1 MTLPIPVAALDDRLA
16 FIGNSGSGKTYAAGV
31 AVEQAMARGHRAVIV
46 DPLGVWWGLRLG
58 ADGRARGFPVVI
70 FGGAHGDL
78 PLTEGAAAL
87 IGETAAGMAESA
99 IVDLSALGTK
109 AAERR
114 FMLAF
119 LTALYRKADGAPLQ
133 IVIDEADMFAPQ
145 VLSDRDGDAARC
157 LGMME
162 TVVRRGRVKGF
173 IPWLITQRPA
183 VLNKNVLSQADGLVA
198 LKLTAAQDR
207 TALKAWVEGMADA
220 AQLKALTAELPSLQR
235 GQARLWIP
243 SRGIY
248 ERVAFPKKT
257 TFDSSAA
264 PKRGE
269 KNRAADLAPLDIAA
283 LKSAMATVEAET
295 KANDPVALKAEI
307 ARLKR
312 EAATAKADE
321 NYSETIPQLVSAAEQ
336 RGFQKGWHEGYAA
349 AEHLAAKVFLEAAMQ
364 GAVDAAAAACLALA
378 DQRIMTAP
386 GLGVTGLFNSPAVKM
401 AAGDGRAESGGGR
414 ADQPPLPRER
424 GTPMTAD
431 GGPPP
436 LKPRV
441 YEIMNPAPGRP
452 IPLVDINGDKVAVE
466 VTRIANS
473 TLGAERRPLQILV
486 DRAPASFT
494 EAQWATLAGMKRT
507 GGTWGTYKS
516 RLKQQGL
523 IEQQAGLWRATTR
536 ALETLDRRAPQDSA
550 LDQWRAALGT
560 GPARL
565 IDILEAAS
573 APMSRDDLAAAA
585 GMTATG
591 GTFATYLS
599 RLKSNGVVE
608 KSDQGFALA
617 EVLR

>member
-1 MTLPIPVAALDDRLA
+1 MTLPIPAAALDDRLA

-87 IGETAAGMAESA
+87 IGETAATMAESA

-133 IVIDEADMFAPQ
+133 LVIDEADMFAPQ

-235 GQARLWIP
+235 GEARLWIP

-269 KNRAADLAPLDIAA
+269 TKRAADLAPLDIAA

-295 KANDPVALKAEI
+295 KANDPAALKAEI
-307 ARLKR
+307 ARLKK
-312 EAATAKADE
+312 AAAGPTLGDVARIE
-321 NYSETIPQLVSAAEQ
+321 EAAEQ
-336 RGFQKGWHEGYAA
+336 RGYRRGWHDGCS
-349 AEHLAAKVFLEAAMQ
+349 AAKARSVEISERAAIEAAR
-364 GAVDAAAAACLALA
+364 AISRAFDNL
-378 DQRIMTAP
+378 DTNPPWR
-386 GLGVTGLFNSPAVKM
+386 N
-401 AAGDGRAESGGGR
+401 GDGRAENGGGE
-414 ADQPPLPRER
+414 A
-424 GTPMTAD
+424 A
-431 GGPPP
+431 PPP
-436 LKPRV
+436 QQTLRV
-441 YEIMNPAPGRP
+441 IKQARGRM
-452 IPLVDINGDKVAVE
+452 IPLVDINGDKIAVE
-466 VTRIANS
+466 VTEIRS
-473 TLGAERRPLQILV
+473 TSPLGPERRPLQILV
-486 DRAPASFT
+486 DRAPAAFT

-507 GGTWGTYKS
+507 GGTWTAYKS
-516 RLKQQGL
+516 RLRSGGFIDQDG
-523 IEQQAGLWRATTR
+523 ALWRAS
-536 ALETLDRRAPQDSA
+536 ALALQTLERRAPQGTP
-550 LDQWRAALGT
+550 LDQWRAVLGG
-560 GPARL
+560 GPAKL
-565 IDILEAAS
+565 IDILKAAPR
-573 APMSRDDLAAAA
+573 PMSREELAAAA
-585 GMTATG
+585 GLEAGG
-591 GTFATYLS
+591 GTFGQYLS
-599 RLKSNGVVE
+599 RLKANGVIE
-608 KSDQGFALA
+608 KSERGFALA

>member
-1 MTLPIPVAALDDRLA
+1 MILPIPAAAFDDRLA

-58 ADGRARGFPVVI
+58 ENGRAPGFPVVI

-119 LTALYRKADGAPLQ
+119 LTALYRKAGGAPLLL
-133 IVIDEADMFAPQ
+133 VIDEADMFAPQ

-269 KNRAADLAPLDIAA
+269 KKRAADLAPLDIAA

-295 KANDPVALKAEI
+295 KANDPAALKAEI
-307 ARLKR
+307 ARLKKAAAGPSPGDVAR
-312 EAATAKADE
+312 IEA
-321 NYSETIPQLVSAAEQ
+321 AAEQ
-336 RGFQKGWHEGYAA
+336 RGFERGLIDRAQSVAILLGS
-349 AEHLAAKVFLEAAMQ
+349 LADAQRERA
-364 GAVDAAAAACLALA
+364 DAAALLNFAAVQDLRKELLTSKTLDRQFCVPPA
-378 DQRIMTAP
+378 TA
-386 GLGVTGLFNSPAVKM
+386 GE
-401 AAGDGRAESGGGR
+401 GRAENGGGR
-414 ADQPPLPRER
+414 AEQPPPARER

-441 YEIMNPAPGRP
+441 R
-452 IPLVDINGDKVAVE
+452 LVGETQIQSEALYAKHERETKKHFDRMDTAIKSATVRE
-466 VTRIANS
+466 T
-473 TLGAERRPLQILV
+473 TLGPERRPLQILV
-486 DRAPASFT
+486 DRAPAAFT

-507 GGTWGTYKS
+507 GGTWATYKS
-516 RLKQQGL
+516 RLKQNGF
-523 IEQQAGLWRATTR
+523 IEDTASGWRATAF
-536 ALETLDRRAPQDSA
+536 ALQTLDRRPLQGSA

-560 GPARL
+560 GPSKL
-565 IDILEAAS
+565 IDILEAATG
-573 APMSRDDLAAAA
+573 PMSRDALAEAA

-599 RLKSNGVVE
+599 RLKSNGVAE
-608 KSDQGFALA
+608 KWTDGWRLA

>member
-1 MTLPIPVAALDDRLA
+1 MTLPIPAAALDDRLA
-16 FIGNSGSGKTYAAGV
+16 FIGNAGSGKTYAAGV

-58 ADGRARGFPVVI
+58 EDGRAPGFPVVI
-70 FGGAHGDL
+70 FGGAYGDL

-87 IGETAAGMAESA
+87 IGETAAAMAESA

-119 LTALYRKADGAPLQ
+119 LTALYRKAGGAPLLL
-133 IVIDEADMFAPQ
+133 VIDEADMFAPQ

-269 KNRAADLAPLDIAA
+269 KKRAADLAPLDIAA

-295 KANDPVALKAEI
+295 KANDPAALKAEI
-307 ARLKR
+307 ARLKKVAAGPSLGDVAR
-312 EAATAKADE
+312 IEA
-321 NYSETIPQLVSAAEQ
+321 AAEQ
-336 RGFQKGWHEGYAA
+336 RGFERGLIDRAQSVAILLGSLADAQRERAEAA
-349 AEHLAAKVFLEAAMQ
+349 ALLNFAAVQDLRKELLTSKTLDRQFCVPPA
-364 GAVDAAAAACLALA
+364 
-378 DQRIMTAP
+378 TA
-386 GLGVTGLFNSPAVKM
+386 GE
-401 AAGDGRAESGGGR
+401 GRAENGGGR
-414 ADQPPLPRER
+414 AEQPPPPRER
-424 GTPMTAD
+424 GTPLTAD

-436 LKPRV
+436 IKPQGHARDGAL
-441 YEIMNPAPGRP
+441 Y
-452 IPLVDINGDKVAVE
+452 L
-466 VTRIANS
+466 TQANAGAGGKA
-473 TLGAERRPLQILV
+473 LGAERRPLQILV
-486 DRAPASFT
+486 DRAPTAFT

-507 GGTWGTYKS
+507 GGTWAAYKS
-516 RLKQQGL
+516 RLKTAGM
-523 IEQQAGLWRATTR
+523 IEQEGGLWRATSA
-536 ALETLDRRAPQDSA
+536 ALQTLDRRAADGSA
-550 LDQWRAALGT
+550 LDQWRAALGG
-560 GPARL
+560 GPAKL
-565 IDILEAAS
+565 IDILEAAP
-573 APMSRDDLAAAA
+573 APMSREALAAAA
-585 GMTATG
+585 GLEPSG
-591 GTFATYLS
+591 GTFAAYLS

-608 KSDQGFALA
+608 KSGRGFALA